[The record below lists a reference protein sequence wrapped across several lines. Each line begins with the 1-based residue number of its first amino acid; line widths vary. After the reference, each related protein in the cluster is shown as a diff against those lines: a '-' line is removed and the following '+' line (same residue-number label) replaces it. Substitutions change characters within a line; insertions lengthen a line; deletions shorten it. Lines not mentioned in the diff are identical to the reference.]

1 MDASV
6 RMLPPIERPP
16 CQCIRGRRRG
26 QDRRHVWSCACAG
39 GEGDLKVEK
48 RTCYPLLLLFK
59 GDHPECKTFVGLKGG
74 STHHPCSIC
83 GTLHSDLHRL
93 PEQEPPVRCQ
103 GDVEECLKTLARL
116 EQELK
121 EYTAHREFGTIGSR
135 DCTANLERVRHERA
149 ETLAHLTWMSAHAV
163 CCAFWRLGYV
173 DVTLMAAI
181 DLMHLVDLGII
192 PRILEHT
199 AAYYCAQMDGGLD
212 GLNKRWREMEPCDDV
227 PRARRRPLFKIGKG
241 GGIQICGSLKAHEYK
256 AILQLFPNLV
266 RSDKK
271 VFAVWIALHHWYDL
285 AHKKSYTTADL
296 VELNKAALKCAPHPS
311 CVSRFPLCAHIEA
324 FGVQFAGCAREVAA
338 A

>member
-1 MDASV
+1 
-6 RMLPPIERPP
+6 MLPPIERPP
-16 CQCIRGRRRG
+16 CHCIRGRRRG
-26 QDRRHVWSCACAG
+26 QDRRHVRSCACAG

-83 GTLHSDLHRL
+83 GMLHADLHRL
-93 PEQEPPVRCQ
+93 PEHEQSVRCQ
-103 GDVEECLKTLARL
+103 GDVEECLKTLSRL
-116 EQELK
+116 EQELT
-121 EYTAHREFGTIGSR
+121 EYTAHREFGTIGKIDYS
-135 DCTANLERVRHERA
+135 ANLERVRRERA
-149 ETLAHLTWMSAHAV
+149 EALAHLKWMSAHAV
-163 CCAFWRLGYV
+163 RCAFWRLGYV

-181 DLMHLVDLGII
+181 DLMHLADLGIV

-199 AAYYCAQMDGGLD
+199 AAYYCDQMDGGLD
-212 GLNKRWREMEPCDDV
+212 GLNKWWRDVEPCDDV

-271 VFAVWIALHHWYDL
+271 VFAVWNALHHWYDL
-285 AHKKSYTTADL
+285 AHKKSFTTADL
-296 VELNKAALKCAPHPS
+296 VELNKAAFKCAPHPS
-311 CVSRFPLCAHIEA
+311 CASRFPLSSCAHIKA
-324 FGVQFAGCAREVAA
+324 FGVQFAGCAREVATA
-338 A
+338 